1 MEKGKVTVKNPFRE
15 EGSISDKVF
24 VDVLQTACLNKRNGL
39 MFKLFDIGNMSF
51 SDAKLLTYRNIVGN
65 SVRKFLAVCR
75 SRDSMEQELEHLK
88 SDILRIVRLSDNDQ
102 EFLRA
107 FTDSVEAV
115 CREFINTVDNE
126 LLVAKAVGKDSE

>member
-1 MEKGKVTVKNPFRE
+1 MEKGKATVKNPFRE
-15 EGSISDKVF
+15 EGSVSDKVF

-65 SVRKFLAVCR
+65 GVRRFLAVCK
-75 SRDSMEQELEHLK
+75 SRDSMEQELEYLK

-107 FTDSVEAV
+107 FTDSIEAV
-115 CREFINTVDNE
+115 CREFISNVDNE
-126 LLVAKAVGKDSE
+126 LLVAKAMSKDSE